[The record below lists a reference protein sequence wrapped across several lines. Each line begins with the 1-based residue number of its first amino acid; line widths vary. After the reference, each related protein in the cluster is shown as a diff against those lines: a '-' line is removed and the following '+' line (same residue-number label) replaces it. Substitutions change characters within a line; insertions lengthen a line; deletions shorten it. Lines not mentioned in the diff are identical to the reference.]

1 MTTRN
6 FRVNNGLEVGDIVLN
21 ASTNKITGLATAAPS
36 ADGDVSNKKYVDD
49 SIAAVSTTAITQLNT
64 NVTVADSGSNGT
76 ITNTADGGAV
86 LSQTAATTTVTASG
100 AINLTAGTD
109 VVVPAN
115 VGVTFGT
122 GEKIEGDNTDL
133 TVTSGG
139 AINLT
144 AVTDVVVPANVGVT
158 FGTGEK
164 IEGDNT
170 DLTVTSGAKINLAAV
185 SDVHVPQNVGIVFDA
200 NGSEKIESNDTDLTI
215 NSGAKINLTA
225 TSDVHI
231 PKDIGIVFDDNASE
245 KIESNDTDL
254 TISSGAKIKLSATSD
269 VEIPNGV
276 GIAYGTAGE
285 KIESDGT
292 DLTVTSTGVLNLTA
306 TGDTAIT
313 NNATIGGNLVLTG
326 NLTVNGSTSTV
337 SSVNT
342 TIADNIIELNTGISA
357 SSNDAGIIIERG
369 STGNNA
375 AILWDE
381 SADKFTMGTTTATAA
396 DKSGGVSVSV
406 STLVANLEGNVTGD
420 LTGTADVATA
430 VTAADE
436 SSDTSCNLLFV
447 TGATGNLPP
456 KTGTNLTFNSSSG
469 VLTATGFAGALTGDV
484 TGTADV
490 ATAITAADESSDTS
504 CNVLF
509 VTAATGDLP
518 PKTGTNLTFNSSS
531 GVLTATGFAGDLTGD
546 VTGNA
551 DTATVATTVTITD
564 NESTDEDNA
573 MIFTAGGDVD
583 GGNIGLESDGTCTYN
598 PSTGK
603 ITATGFVGALTG
615 NASGSSGSCTGN
627 AASATILQNTRAIG
641 GVNFNGSAAINLPG
655 VNTAGNQNT
664 SGTAAIATA
673 VTVTANN
680 TANEDI
686 FICLVDGA
694 SGTQGIETDTG
705 LKYNPS
711 TNVIAS
717 TASSAQYADVAERFE
732 ADAPMEA
739 GSVVMVGGSAEITE
753 ITSEMSEDVFG
764 VISHKPAYMMN
775 AGAGS
780 DESHP
785 YVAMTG
791 RTPVRVIGE
800 VTKGQRLVTSS
811 TKGCARAVAQGE
823 SFSPFN
829 VIGRALETD
838 TDTNIKLVNCAVR
851 SNN

>member
-6 FRVNNGLEVGDIVLN
+6 FRVNNGIEVGDIVIS
-21 ASTNKITGLATAAPS
+21 ASANTIVGLATAAPS
-36 ADGDVSNKKYVDD
+36 ADGDVANKKYVDD
-49 SIAAVSTTAITQLNT
+49 KTNLTILNSS
-64 NVTVADSGSNGT
+64 VVVADTGSNGT

-170 DLTVTSGAKINLAAV
+170 DLTVTSGAKINLTAV

-396 DKSGGVSVSV
+396 DKSGGVSVSTG
-406 STLVANLEGNVTGD
+406 TLLANLEGNV
-420 LTGTADVATA
+420 
-430 VTAADE
+430 
-436 SSDTSCNLLFV
+436 
-447 TGATGNLPP
+447 
-456 KTGTNLTFNSSSG
+456 
-469 VLTATGFAGALTGDV
+469 TGDV

-490 ATAITAADESSDTS
+490 ATAVTAADESSDTS

-732 ADAPMEA
+732 ADAPMET

-753 ITSEMSEDVFG
+753 INSEMSEDVFG